1 MICFTFSS
9 TAMRASPRM
18 VQKLNKNHGAQKV
31 RSAAYN
37 TGQRQEKTT
46 AARKKLRMA
55 PSSKSTGPPEG
66 V

>member
-1 MICFTFSS
+1 
-9 TAMRASPRM
+9 M
-18 VQKLNKNHGAQKV
+18 VQKTQEKIMERKKV

-37 TGQRQEKTT
+37 TGQRQENTT

-55 PSSKSTGPPEG
+55 PNSKSTGPPEG